1 MAGAIL
7 RLGDMRR
14 AEIITALILGLFSLY
29 FMWKSGEPP
38 SWNPDVERFENIGFD
53 DSGTPGSGFWPFW
66 LGLIMFVSCVWISV
80 NWFLKKSPASKSKEP
95 FLDEFGKKNLFI
107 VFFGLF
113 GFLALIHLVGFYVAM
128 FVFLFYYI
136 RFVGGHSW
144 STTLSISLAIPTIG
158 FFFFDVAMRIV
169 LPKGYS
175 EPLFIPLYDLFL

>member
-1 MAGAIL
+1 
-7 RLGDMRR
+7 
-14 AEIITALILGLFSLY
+14 
-29 FMWKSGEPP
+29 
-38 SWNPDVERFENIGFD
+38 
-53 DSGTPGSGFWPFW
+53 
-66 LGLIMFVSCVWISV
+66 MFVSCVWISV